1 MSDTSVSLDIL
12 HTLFSFPPKSVCSLH
27 MRNVKLLDTIDSG
40 WPILIL
46 ARVFPYTR
54 PPPPTPPPSSP
65 ASQGLQLP
73 LILVSCLPNK
83 LAAWNL

>member
-1 MSDTSVSLDIL
+1 MSDTSVSLDTL
-12 HTLFSFPPKSVCSLH
+12 HTMFPFPPKSVCSLH

-46 ARVFPYTR
+46 ARVFPYT
-54 PPPPTPPPSSP
+54 PPPSSP